1 MGNKGSY
8 VFYIEGHKKMKILHI
23 TNAFREGGGVESYL
37 LLLLPALKS
46 SGHEVELLVLDK
58 RKTKLVQ
65 VVENIGIKVYTGKYT
80 YKRDPRNIFLIRTFL
95 CKGKYNIVHA
105 HLFPTQYFVA
115 IANILN
121 RQKTTI
127 VTTEHGTYNK
137 RRRYSFLKKVE
148 RFIYNQY
155 VKIICISRG
164 VKTSL
169 DKWVSL
175 PSKSSIIY
183 NGVDISKFRKA
194 KPYSKTDLGLPEN
207 TKIVTMIARF
217 FEAKDHKTVIRALPH
232 LREEIHILFC
242 GYGEQGINECK
253 QLAENLNV
261 DSRVHFLGN
270 RTDVER
276 IIKSSDVGIL
286 SSFYEG
292 FGLAILEAMAAG
304 IPAIASDVEGVEEIV
319 KGHGILFPVGDY
331 RQLATEIMHLLE
343 NRIYYAEV
351 AQKCY
356 ARSLEF
362 GQEQFIE
369 KHLTLY
375 QELCNRI

>member
-1 MGNKGSY
+1 
-8 VFYIEGHKKMKILHI
+8 MKILHI
-23 TNAFREGGGVESYL
+23 TNTFSEGGLETFL
-37 LLLLPALKS
+37 FTLLPALKNN
-46 SGHEVELLVLDK
+46 GHDITLLVLDK
-58 RKTKLVQ
+58 NKAKRAQ
-65 VVENIGIKVYTGKYT
+65 EIAQQGISMYIGKYNNV
-80 YKRDPRNIFLIRTFL
+80 RDPRNIFLIRAFIRR
-95 CKGKYNIVHA
+95 GKYNIVHA

-121 RQKTTI
+121 RQRTTI

-137 RRRYSFLKKVE
+137 RRRYKFLKKVE

-155 VKIICISRG
+155 VKTICISKG

-217 FEAKDHKTVIRALPH
+217 FEAKDHKTVVRALPH
-232 LREEIHILFC
+232 LRKEVHILFC
-242 GYGEQGINECK
+242 GSGEQGINECK

-261 DSRVHFLGN
+261 ASRVHFLGN

-343 NRIYYAEV
+343 NRIYYAEI
-351 AQKCY
+351 AQKGY

-362 GQEQFIE
+362 GQEQFIK
-369 KHLTLY
+369 KHLALY
-375 QELCNRI
+375 QELCNKI